1 MPQIT
6 LAHWYGDKAPGE
18 TIDVD
23 EVTAKAL
30 RRDGLV
36 AAPEQETPQEEQA
49 PAPVAEEPAQ
59 PQPEQAAV
67 GAPAETAESTAQ
79 TGRKRR

>member
-1 MPQIT
+1 MPRIT

-36 AAPEQETPQEEQA
+36 AQPERETPQEEQA
-49 PAPVAEEPAQ
+49 SAPVAENPAQ
-59 PQPEQAAV
+59 PENAVDADSEAAQP
-67 GAPAETAESTAQ
+67 GR
-79 TGRKRR
+79 RKR

>member
-18 TIDVD
+18 SIDVD

-36 AAPEQETPQEEQA
+36 AQPEPETPQEQQA
-49 PAPVAEEPAQ
+49 PAPTAEQPAQ
-59 PQPEQAAV
+59 PQPAV
-67 GAPAETAESTAQ
+67 ETGAEAEQ
-79 TGRKRR
+79 TGRRKR

>member
-30 RRDGLV
+30 RRDGLI
-36 AAPEQETPQEEQA
+36 AGPEQETPQEQKA
-49 PAPVAEEPAQ
+49 PTPVVEEPAQ
-59 PQPEQAAV
+59 PQPAAEASAEAEQQ
-67 GAPAETAESTAQ
+67 GR
-79 TGRKRR
+79 RKR

>member
-36 AAPEQETPQEEQA
+36 AQPERETPQEEQA
-49 PAPVAEEPAQ
+49 PAPVAENPAQ
-59 PQPEQAAV
+59 PENAV
-67 GAPAETAESTAQ
+67 GADSEAAQ
-79 TGRKRR
+79 PGRRKR

>member
-1 MPQIT
+1 MKVT
-6 LAHWYGDKAPGE
+6 LAHWYGDKKPGD

-36 AAPEQETPQEEQA
+36 AEPDKETAGEEQA
-49 PAPVAEEPAQ
+49 PSKTAEGPAQ
-59 PQPEQAAV
+59 PEPKAEQQ
-67 GAPAETAESTAQ
+67 S
-79 TGRKRR
+79 RKSR

>member
-1 MPQIT
+1 MPQIK
-6 LAHWYGDKAPGE
+6 LANWYGDKAPGE

-36 AAPEQETPQEEQA
+36 AQPEQETPQEKQA

-59 PQPEQAAV
+59 PQPAVEAGAEAEQS
-67 GAPAETAESTAQ
+67 GR
-79 TGRKRR
+79 RKR

>member
-1 MPQIT
+1 MRIK
-6 LAHWYGDKAPGE
+6 LASWSGDHAPGE
-18 TIDVD
+18 EIDVD

-36 AAPEQETPQEEQA
+36 AEAVETPQQ
-49 PAPVAEEPAQ
+49 EPAAG
-59 PQPEQAAV
+59 PATEGLAPE
-67 GAPAETAESTAQ
+67 

>member
-1 MPQIT
+1 MPEIT

-36 AAPEQETPQEEQA
+36 AQPERETPQEEQA

-59 PQPEQAAV
+59 PQPAV
-67 GAPAETAESTAQ
+67 EAGAEAEQ
-79 TGRKRR
+79 TGRRKR

>member
-1 MPQIT
+1 MPRIK
-6 LAHWYGDKAPGE
+6 LANWYGDKAPGE
-18 TIDVD
+18 ELDVD

-36 AAPEQETPQEEQA
+36 AEPARETPQEEQA
-49 PAPVAEEPAQ
+49 PAPTAEDPAQ
-59 PQPEQAAV
+59 PQPEQAA
-67 GAPAETAESTAQ
+67 ESTPEAAEQ

>member
-1 MPQIT
+1 MRIT
-6 LAHWYGDKAPGE
+6 LANWYGDKAPGD

-36 AAPEQETPQEEQA
+36 AEPVQETKKEQA
-49 PAPVAEEPAQ
+49 VPSRTAEEPAQ
-59 PQPEQAAV
+59 PEPKAEQQ
-67 GAPAETAESTAQ
+67 S
-79 TGRKRR
+79 RKSR

>member
-36 AAPEQETPQEEQA
+36 AQPKRETPQEKQA
-49 PAPVAEEPAQ
+49 PTPVTEEPAQ
-59 PQPEQAAV
+59 PQPAVEAGAEAEQP
-67 GAPAETAESTAQ
+67 GR
-79 TGRKRR
+79 RKR